1 MDRVNWGRIKL
12 LLLDCDGVLTDGGV
26 YYTGEGDELRRFS
39 IKDGTGIRRLLD
51 SGIGVGIISASS
63 ATPVL
68 CRARQLGIDE
78 VHIGVD
84 DKVSVAL
91 RIVKSKGINLSE
103 VAYIGDDLAD
113 ILILQIV
120 GVPLAVGDATDRVR
134 EMAKYVT
141 SLPGGHGAVREVSDL
156 IMNAISQEED

>member
-1 MDRVNWGRIKL
+1 VDRVNWGRIKL